1 MQSTVQLVANS
12 NASSVEQFNNQ
23 FCGLNSIANSNN
35 YITEYKL
42 PHTCEMPLGIAVDS
56 HARKI
61 WYVST
66 KQGTL
71 GSYNLVSKKFD
82 KEITIPIWKVRQN
95 LIDFSD
101 VWSQKVSSKAVKVSS
116 IWFTDEKQNAIWRY
130 SKSLGGFEMYKVPE
144 MSGAFGTT
152 YPVSID
158 FDSKGN
164 VYFVGIHSPALWF
177 GNITQLKNGTS
188 IGITKIPMPTGGF

>member
-1 MQSTVQLVANS
+1 
-12 NASSVEQFNNQ
+12 
-23 FCGLNSIANSNN
+23 
-35 YITEYKL
+35 
-42 PHTCEMPLGIAVDS
+42 
-56 HARKI
+56 
-61 WYVST
+61 VS
-66 KQGTL
+66 
-71 GSYNLVSKKFD
+71 
-82 KEITIPIWKVRQN
+82 QN

-101 VWSQKVSSKAVKVSS
+101 VWSLKVSSKAVKVSS

-152 YPVSID
+152 YPVLID

-177 GNITQLKNGTS
+177 GNIIQLKNGTS
-188 IGITKIPMPTGGF
+188 IGITKIPMPTGGFNGINSNQISTGSIAVDKKRNVVWASMVSFATKGEILRYNITQKRLILLFSPNN